1 MPAELFTAELAM
13 AVGVVALAAMVRG
26 FSGFGSALIM
36 TPALSFI
43 YAPEVAVPIV
53 IVVEA
58 ALSIQMLP
66 LGWRDGDRREVA
78 FLSIMAIVA
87 IPLGTWALLV
97 ADAESLRWGISIGIL
112 LFLLVLILGWR
123 RRGKASRVGLAVT
136 GALAGAL
143 NGAAGTPGPPIL
155 LYYLGGGTTAKQLR
169 ANVTLFF
176 FVLDCITLP
185 WMAFKGLITGEVLLV
200 AALSLPTGILGVYIG
215 VKLFPLASELLFRV
229 VAFVII
235 AGVAVVSMP
244 LG

>member
-1 MPAELFTAELAM
+1 MDLFTWQLAA
-13 AVGVVALAAMVRG
+13 AVGVIALAALVRG

-36 TPALSFI
+36 TPALSYI

-58 ALSIQMLP
+58 TLSIQMLP
-66 LGWRDGDRREVA
+66 LGLRDGDRKEVG
-78 FLSIMAIVA
+78 FLAIMAVVA

-97 ADAESLRWGISIGIL
+97 VDAETLRWGISIGIL
-112 LFLLVLILGWR
+112 LFLAVLLLGWR
-123 RRGKASRVGLAVT
+123 RKGKASRLGIALT

-185 WMAFKGLITGEVLLV
+185 WMAIKGLITSEVLLV
-200 AALSLPTGILGVYIG
+200 AALSLPTGILGVIVG

-229 VAFVII
+229 IAFTII
-235 AGVAVVSMP
+235 AGVALASMP

>member
-1 MPAELFTAELAM
+1 LDLFTWELAA
-13 AVGVVALAAMVRG
+13 AVGVIALAALVRG

-36 TPALSFI
+36 TPALSYI

-58 ALSIQMLP
+58 TLSIQMLP
-66 LGWRDGDRREVA
+66 LGLRDGDRREVA
-78 FLSIMAIVA
+78 FLAVMAVLA

-97 ADAESLRWGISIGIL
+97 VDAEILRWSISIGIL
-112 LFLLVLILGWR
+112 LFLGVLMLGWR
-123 RRGKASRVGLAVT
+123 RKGKASRFGIAVT

-143 NGAAGTPGPPIL
+143 NGAAGTPGPPVL

-176 FVLDCITLP
+176 FVLDCTTLP
-185 WMAFKGLITGEVLLV
+185 WMAIKGLITGEVLLI

-229 VAFVII
+229 IAFVII
-235 AGVAVVSMP
+235 AGVALASMP